1 MNPDGAAAESAA
13 LLFLKRQG
21 LTLLRKN
28 FRSKRG
34 EIDIIMLAKGTLV
47 FVEVRHRS
55 HGRYGGA
62 AASITRSKQTKL
74 RHTAQLFLQQNP
86 AYQVYPCRFDVIAYD
101 GSNLRA
107 EPAWLTG
114 VF

>member
-1 MNPDGAAAESAA
+1 MNLDGAAAESAA

-21 LTLLRKN
+21 LTLLKKN
-28 FRSKRG
+28 FSSKWG
-34 EIDIIMLAKGTLV
+34 EIDIIMLARGTLV
-47 FVEVRHRS
+47 FVEVRHRGR
-55 HGRYGGA
+55 GRYGGA
-62 AASITRSKQTKL
+62 AASITGSKQKKL

-86 AYQVYPCRFDVIAYD
+86 VYQVYPCRFDVIAYD

-107 EPAWLTG
+107 EPTWLTG

>member
-1 MNPDGAAAESAA
+1 MNPDGAAAELAA
-13 LLFLKRQG
+13 LQFLKRQG
-21 LTLLRKN
+21 LSLLKKN

-34 EIDIIMLAKGTLV
+34 EIDLIMLAKGTLV

-55 HGRYGGA
+55 RVRYGGA
-62 AASITRSKQTKL
+62 AASITGAKQTKL
-74 RHTAQLFLQQNP
+74 RRTAQLFLQQNP
-86 AYQVYPCRFDVIAYD
+86 AYQAYPCRFDVIAYD
-101 GSNLRA
+101 GSSLRA